1 MHLLILQHARVE
13 TAGSLGQFLKEDG
26 HTSQIVH
33 LDEGEN
39 IPENEN
45 FDGLWVLGG
54 PMDVWEE
61 DQFPWLKNEKT
72 FIHRQVFKKG
82 LPFLGICL
90 GHQLLAESLG
100 GSVAKSNNP
109 EVGVLDV
116 LLTESGQT
124 GVFFDGIPEN
134 FKTLQWHGSEVTKLP
149 TGAKSLAW
157 SENCHIQAMQWQTRA
172 FSIQFH
178 VEIEEDT
185 VKNWANIPEYRTSLE
200 NEMGV
205 NGFEKMQ
212 DSCLANIKSM
222 KEKAERIYINWMQAI
237 AQT

>member
-61 DQFPWLKNEKT
+61 DQFPWLKNEKA
-72 FIHRQVFKKG
+72 FIYRQVFEKG

-149 TGAKSLAW
+149 PGAKSLAW

-212 DSCLANIKSM
+212 DSCLANITSM

>member
-1 MHLLILQHARVE
+1 
-13 TAGSLGQFLKEDG
+13 
-26 HTSQIVH
+26 
-33 LDEGEN
+33 
-39 IPENEN
+39 
-45 FDGLWVLGG
+45 
-54 PMDVWEE
+54 
-61 DQFPWLKNEKT
+61 
-72 FIHRQVFKKG
+72 
-82 LPFLGICL
+82 
-90 GHQLLAESLG
+90 
-100 GSVAKSNNP
+100 
-109 EVGVLDV
+109 
-116 LLTESGQT
+116 
-124 GVFFDGIPEN
+124 
-134 FKTLQWHGSEVTKLP
+134 VTKLP
-149 TGAKSLAW
+149 PGAKSLAW

-212 DSCLANIKSM
+212 DSCLANITSM